1 MKELV
6 GMGVAL
12 VTPFTNDNLVDVQA
26 LTNLVEYQIK
36 NGVDYLVVLGTTAE
50 TATLSSQEKEL
61 VKTTVVRA
69 NKGRLPLVLGIGG
82 NNTAQVIE
90 EITTTNMSDFDAIL
104 SVSPYYNKPTQQ
116 GIYLHFKT
124 IAQATEK
131 PIILYNVP
139 SRTGAN
145 MAPKTVL
152 RLANEFS
159 HIVAVKEA
167 AGNMTQALELLQNKP
182 KNFLVI
188 SGDDM
193 LALPMTSA
201 GGSGVISVIGQGY
214 PKEFSEMIQLAL
226 QRKITSAYAVH
237 YRIMDSIFL
246 IFKEGNPAGIKV
258 ILEELN
264 ICNSNVRLPLVAASQ
279 ELRNEIRKFMTTF
292 KDKRSVNSLVAS

>member
-12 VTPFTNDNLVDVQA
+12 VTPFTNDNLVDVEA

-36 NGVDYLVVLGTTAE
+36 NGTDYLVVLGTTAE
-50 TATLSSQEKEL
+50 TATLSSLEKEL
-61 VKTTVVRA
+61 VKQTVVKV
-69 NKGRLPLVLGIGG
+69 NNGRLPLVLGIGG
-82 NNTAQVIE
+82 NNTAQVIK
-90 EITTTNMSDFDAIL
+90 EITTTHLEDFDAIL

-116 GIYLHFKT
+116 GIYSHFKA
-124 IAQATEK
+124 IAQATTI

-145 MAPKTVL
+145 MAPETVL

-167 AGNMTQALELLQNKP
+167 AGDMAQALQLLKNKP
-182 KNFLVI
+182 DNFLII
-188 SGDDM
+188 SGDDL

-214 PKEFSEMIQLAL
+214 PKEFSEMIHLAL
-226 QRKITSAYAVH
+226 QGKITKAYSMH
-237 YRIMDSIFL
+237 YAIMDSISL

-258 ILEELN
+258 ILEKLG
-264 ICNSNVRLPLVAASQ
+264 ICSSDVRLPLVAASQ
-279 ELRNEIRKFMTTF
+279 ELNDEIKEFMIAF
-292 KDKRSVNSLVAS
+292 KSVNYFIAS

>member
-226 QRKITSAYAVH
+226 QGKITSAYAVH
-237 YRIMDSIFL
+237 YHIMDSIFL